1 MCGQDH
7 FFPVAPKNCEKENKS
22 RKKKLKH
29 KKFEPW
35 FYITSA
41 KHNRINYFLLQKR
54 RKNLPVAHNSLDRIE
69 QKESRWFKLMRMR
82 SIIQWIKKYTKS
94 LWALRNC
101 KRLQTSKAMLQHTD
115 EGEARSHHISLRGNK
130 SSTWVDYMAHQW
142 TREKFNHIMIRMDT

>member
-1 MCGQDH
+1 
-7 FFPVAPKNCEKENKS
+7 
-22 RKKKLKH
+22 
-29 KKFEPW
+29 
-35 FYITSA
+35 
-41 KHNRINYFLLQKR
+41 
-54 RKNLPVAHNSLDRIE
+54 
-69 QKESRWFKLMRMR
+69 MRMR

-142 TREKFNHIMIRMDT
+142 TREKFNHIRMDT